1 MPKQTTS
8 QPGTRAALKAVKS
21 DRRDHTLIKKVALLV
36 IEHGRCRD
44 MTDQALAIQTILDTL
59 RPDWSREH
67 FVETLNDLPTMVIG
81 DKVVITK
88 RS

>member
-1 MPKQTTS
+1 MPKQTIS
-8 QPGTRAALKAVKS
+8 QPGARTALKVIS
-21 DRRDHTLIKKVALLV
+21 DRRDHALIEKVALLV

-44 MTDQALAIQTILDTL
+44 MTDQALAMQAILDTL

-67 FVETLNDLPTMVIG
+67 FVETLNDLDTTVIG
-81 DKVVITK
+81 DKLFITK